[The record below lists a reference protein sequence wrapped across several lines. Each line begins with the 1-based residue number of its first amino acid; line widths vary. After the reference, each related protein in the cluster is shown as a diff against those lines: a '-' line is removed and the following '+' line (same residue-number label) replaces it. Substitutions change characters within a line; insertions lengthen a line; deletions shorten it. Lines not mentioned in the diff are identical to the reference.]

1 MEMNGSGNT
10 EQKAM
15 LGGYGYGSGYT
26 NIRNQNIKKLLRI
39 IILLLNLH
47 FIFNQHYD

>member
-15 LGGYGYGSGYT
+15 LGGYGYGSGST
-26 NIRNQNIKKLLRI
+26 NIRNQNIKKIVANYYI
-39 IILLLNLH
+39 ITKPSFH
-47 FIFNQHYD
+47 F